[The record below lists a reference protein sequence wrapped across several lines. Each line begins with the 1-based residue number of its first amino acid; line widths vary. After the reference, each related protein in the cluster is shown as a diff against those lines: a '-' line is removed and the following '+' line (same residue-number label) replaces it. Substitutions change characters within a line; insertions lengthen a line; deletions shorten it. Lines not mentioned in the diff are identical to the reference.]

1 MAVTAELP
9 SEQFRISMLWYDQRY
24 RSNVIQIVVLVGV
37 LLFFGYLI
45 NNAANALAAQQKT
58 FGFSFLWLPASY
70 DINQTL
76 IPYTSSDP
84 HWRAALVGILN
95 TGLVAIV
102 GIFFAT
108 ILGFVLGV
116 LRLSSNWLVSR
127 LVYWYV
133 EFTRNVPLL
142 LQILFWHGLFI
153 NSFPHPRTYKGVEG
167 DFFLTN
173 RGIIT
178 PKPLFEDGIWF
189 VVIAFLAGIA
199 GAIVY
204 AGRAKKK
211 QEATGQISPVF
222 RVSLGL
228 IIGLPFV
235 VYFLAG
241 MPVSFD
247 YPTFK
252 GFNFQGGMTIT
263 PEFAALTFALAIYTA
278 AFISENVR
286 SGILAVSHGQ
296 TEAAYALG
304 IRPNR
309 TMSLI
314 IIPQALRVI
323 IPPLTSQYLNLT
335 KNSSLAIAI
344 GYMDVV
350 ATLGGITLMQTGK
363 ELETNIL
370 LMAFY
375 LSISLTIAMLMN
387 WYNRSIAF
395 KER

>member
-1 MAVTAELP
+1 MAITAEVP
-9 SEQFRISMLWYDQRY
+9 HEPFRLSMLWYDKRY
-24 RSNVIQIVVLVGV
+24 RSNVIQILVLVGV
-37 LLFFGYLI
+37 LSFFGYLI

-58 FGFSFLWLPASY
+58 FGFSFLFLPASY

-76 IPYTSSDP
+76 IPYTSSDT
-84 HWRAALVGILN
+84 HLRATIVGILN

-102 GIFFAT
+102 GIFIAT
-108 ILGFVLGV
+108 ILGFILGV

-142 LQILFWHGLFI
+142 LQILFWHGIFI
-153 NSFPHPRTYKGVEG
+153 NSFPHPRAYRDVEG
-167 DFFLTN
+167 SIFLTN

-178 PKPLFEDGIWF
+178 PKPLLDDAIWF
-189 VVIAFLAGIA
+189 VVAALVVGIV
-199 GAIVY
+199 GAVIY
-204 AGRAKKK
+204 AQRARRK

-222 RVSLGL
+222 RVGLGL
-228 IIGLPFV
+228 IIGLPLV
-235 VYFLAG
+235 AYFLAG

-247 YPTFK
+247 YPAFQ
-252 GFNFQGGMTIT
+252 GFNFRGGMTIS
-263 PEFAALTFALAIYTA
+263 PELASLTFALAIYTA

-286 SGILAVSHGQ
+286 AGILAVSHGQ

-304 IRPNR
+304 LRPNR
-309 TMSLI
+309 TMNLI

-375 LSISLTIAMLMN
+375 LSISLTISMLMN

>member
-9 SEQFRISMLWYDQRY
+9 HEPFRLSMLWYDKRY
-24 RSNVIQIVVLVGV
+24 RSNVIQIFVLAGVVL
-37 LLFFGYLI
+37 FFSYLI
-45 NNAANALAAQQKT
+45 SNAAAALAAQQKT
-58 FGFSFLWLPASY
+58 FGFDFLFLPASY

-76 IPYTSSDP
+76 ISYTSSDP
-84 HWRAALVGILN
+84 HWRATLVGILN
-95 TGLVAIV
+95 TGLVAVIGIV
-102 GIFFAT
+102 AAT
-108 ILGFVLGV
+108 ILGFTLGV
-116 LRLSSNWLVSR
+116 LRLSNNWLVSR
-127 LVYWYV
+127 LVYCYV

-153 NSFPHPRTYKGVEG
+153 NSFPHPRTYKGVDG
-167 DFFLTN
+167 SFFLTN
-173 RGIIT
+173 RGIVS
-178 PKPLFEDGIWF
+178 PKPVFDDSIWLVVVAF
-189 VVIAFLAGIA
+189 VAAVAGSVI
-199 GAIVY
+199 Y
-204 AGRAKKK
+204 RRMAKKK
-211 QEATGQISPVF
+211 QAETGQISPIFLVT
-222 RVSLGL
+222 VCL
-228 IIGLPFV
+228 IVGLPLIAYFV
-235 VYFLAG
+235 AG
-241 MPVSFD
+241 MPITFD
-247 YPTFK
+247 YAVFK

-263 PEFAALTFALAIYTA
+263 PELAALTFALSIYTA

-286 SGILAVSHGQ
+286 SGILAISHGQ

-304 IRPNR
+304 VRPNR

-323 IPPLTSQYLNLT
+323 IPPLTSQYLNLA

-370 LMAFY
+370 LMGFY
-375 LSISLTIAMLMN
+375 LSISLTISALMN
-387 WYNRSIAF
+387 WYNQSIAF

>member
-9 SEQFRISMLWYDQRY
+9 HEQFHVSMLWYDKRY
-24 RSNVIQIVVLVGV
+24 RSIVIQIIVFVGV
-37 LLFFGYLI
+37 LSFIGYLI
-45 NNAANALAAQQKT
+45 GNAANALAAQQKT
-58 FGFSFLWLPASY
+58 FGFGFLFLPASY

-76 IPYTSSDP
+76 ISYKSSDP

-102 GIFFAT
+102 GIVVAT
-108 ILGFVLGV
+108 ILGFTLGV
-116 LRLSSNWLVSR
+116 LRLSKNWLVSR
-127 LVYWYV
+127 LVYCYV

-142 LQILFWHGLFI
+142 LQILFWHGIFI
-153 NSFPHPRTYKGVEG
+153 NTFPHPKTYKGVDG
-167 DFFLTN
+167 SFFLTN
-173 RGIIT
+173 RGVIT
-178 PKPLFEDGIWF
+178 PKPIFDDAIWL
-189 VVIAFLAGIA
+189 VVIAFAAAIA
-199 GAIVY
+199 GAIY
-204 AGRAKKK
+204 YRNIAKKK
-211 QEATGQISPVF
+211 QEQTGQISPVF
-222 RVSLGL
+222 LVSVGL
-228 IIGLPFV
+228 ILVVPLV
-235 VYFLAG
+235 VYFLVG
-241 MPVSFD
+241 MPISLD
-247 YPTFK
+247 YPVFK
-252 GFNFQGGMTIT
+252 GFNFKGGMQIT
-263 PEFAALTFALAIYTA
+263 PELAALTFSLSVYTA

-286 SGILAVSHGQ
+286 SGILAISHGQ

-304 IRPNR
+304 VQPNR

-370 LMAFY
+370 LMGFY
-375 LSISLTIAMLMN
+375 LAVSLTISMLMN
-387 WYNRSIAF
+387 WYNQSIAF

>member
-1 MAVTAELP
+1 MAITAEVP
-9 SEQFRISMLWYDQRY
+9 HEPFRLSMLWYDKRY
-24 RSNVIQIVVLVGV
+24 RSNVIQILVLVGV
-37 LLFFGYLI
+37 LSFFGYLI

-58 FGFSFLWLPASY
+58 FGFSFLFLPASY

-76 IPYTSSDP
+76 IPYTSSDT
-84 HWRAALVGILN
+84 HLRATIVGILN
-95 TGLVAIV
+95 TGLVAVV
-102 GIFFAT
+102 GIFIAT
-108 ILGFVLGV
+108 ILGFILGV
-116 LRLSSNWLVSR
+116 LRLSNNWLVSR

-142 LQILFWHGLFI
+142 LQILFWHGIFI
-153 NSFPHPRTYKGVEG
+153 NSFPHPRAYRDVEG
-167 DFFLTN
+167 SIFLTN
-173 RGIIT
+173 RGIVS
-178 PKPLFEDGIWF
+178 PKPVMDDAIWF
-189 VVIAFLAGIA
+189 VVAALVVGIV
-199 GAIVY
+199 GAVIY
-204 AGRAKKK
+204 ARKARIK

-222 RVSLGL
+222 RVGLGL
-228 IIGLPFV
+228 VIGLPLI

-247 YPTFK
+247 YPTFQ
-252 GFNFQGGMTIT
+252 GFNFRGGMTIS
-263 PEFAALTFALAIYTA
+263 PELASLTFALAIYTA

-286 SGILAVSHGQ
+286 AGILAVSHGQ
-296 TEAAYALG
+296 TEAAFALG
-304 IRPNR
+304 LRPNR
-309 TMSLI
+309 TMNLI

-375 LSISLTIAMLMN
+375 LSISLTISMLMN